1 MMLEGVPQTLPTPGV
16 GTGGPERPRHLPELT
31 RQVRRRED
39 SNPGQPFKGPRCM
52 LLCRARQGLGA

>member
-39 SNPGQPFKGPRCM
+39 SNPGQPFMGLRCV